1 MAVTAA
7 RPNILLLLSDQH
19 RADVLGAA
27 GHPVVQTPNLDDL
40 AAVGALFESA
50 YCQGPLCVPA
60 RASLLTG
67 RYVRDH
73 GVPNNTSR
81 LAGGLHTVV
90 EAIKDVGYHT
100 AAIGDMHLYPYQ
112 PDVATGLTT
121 MRGYGFAEVSQIAG
135 KLASAQVRSE
145 YTDHLAGHG
154 LLDTYR
160 DFMRARAP
168 QTQAG
173 GTTSAEIEPMWNV
186 SPSPLPAEHYI
197 DTWVGKKATDWIAS
211 ADRRRP
217 FLLWVGFPGPRYPWD
232 APAEFVEQYRDAG
245 IALDD
250 GSQPDTPGNGPFKA
264 LVETALR
271 LSGSGA
277 ATDKTIREV
286 RRHYFA
292 NVTVID
298 VEIGRIVGALRR
310 RELDGSTWIIYSSD
324 HGEMLGSHGLFS
336 NMVFYEPAVKVPL
349 IIRPPGGGPG
359 RRFADLIE
367 QVDLSATLLDIA
379 GARPLPGAPGRTL
392 ADVAEGSRA
401 TGRSVVVSENFGF
414 GMWRTERYKLVVE
427 ERQQLPVQLFDLI
440 EDPDEDHNLVSDP
453 DYGDIV
459 GDLMYDYVRR
469 FLATNSFP
477 PG

>member
-1 MAVTAA
+1 MTAVTTA

-27 GHPVVQTPNLDDL
+27 GHPVVQTPNLDNL
-40 AAVGALFESA
+40 AAEGALFERA

-60 RASLLTG
+60 RASLLTA

-73 GVPNNTSR
+73 GVPNNASR

-100 AAIGDMHLYPYQ
+100 AAIGDMHLYPYR
-112 PDVATGLTT
+112 PDVADGLAT

-135 KLASAQVRSE
+135 KLASGQVRSE
-145 YTDHLAGHG
+145 YTDHLARHG

-160 DFMRARAP
+160 EFVRAHTEMGAP
-168 QTQAG
+168 PG
-173 GTTSAEIEPMWNV
+173 SEPLWNV
-186 SPSPLPAEHYI
+186 DPSPLPAAHYI
-197 DTWVGKKATDWIAS
+197 DTWVGEKAVGWIES

-232 APAEFVEQYRDAG
+232 APAEFVEQYHDAD
-245 IALDD
+245 ITLDD
-250 GSQPDTPGNGPFKA
+250 ARRPDVPGDGPFKA

-277 ATDKTIREV
+277 ATDETIREV

-292 NVTVID
+292 NLTLID
-298 VEIGRIVGALRR
+298 TEIGRILAALRR
-310 RELDGSTWIIYSSD
+310 RGLDGSTWVIYSAD
-324 HGEMLGSHGLFS
+324 HGEMLGSHGLFAS
-336 NMVFYEPAVKVPL
+336 MVFYEPAVKVPL

-359 RRFADLIE
+359 RRFADMVE
-367 QVDLSATLLDIA
+367 HVDLSATLLDIA

-401 TGRSVVVSENFGF
+401 TGRSVVISENFGF
-414 GMWRTERYKLVVE
+414 GMWRTERYKLVVH
-427 ERQQLPVQLFDLI
+427 ERQQLPVQFFSLVD
-440 EDPDEDHNLVSDP
+440 DPDEDHNLVSDP
-453 DYGDIV
+453 GYAEVV
-459 GDLMYDYVRR
+459 GDLMYDHVRR
-469 FLATNSFP
+469 FLASSSFR